1 MIEVNN
7 KTRTKINTNLIKR
20 TTEEFLKY
28 YKINKDIS
36 IALVGDTVIR
46 RLNKEY
52 RKIDRVTDVLAFEG
66 EDNYLGELIIDH
78 TQIRRQ
84 AKRFSPSTEKEL
96 VFILTHGLL
105 HLLGYEDKTEEGKM
119 EMERLGKEFID
130 KLGK

>member
-1 MIEVNN
+1 M
-7 KTRTKINTNLIKR
+7 
-20 TTEEFLKY
+20 
-28 YKINKDIS
+28 
-36 IALVGDTVIR
+36 IR

-105 HLLGYEDKTEEGKM
+105 HLLGYEDKTEQGKM